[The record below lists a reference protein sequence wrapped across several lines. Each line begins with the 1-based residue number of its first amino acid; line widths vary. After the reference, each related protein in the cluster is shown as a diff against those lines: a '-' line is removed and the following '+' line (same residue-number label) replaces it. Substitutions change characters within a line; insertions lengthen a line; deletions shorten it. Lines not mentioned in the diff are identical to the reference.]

1 MFMLRHPGHFG
12 ITLDENFGKIG
23 IERLFVVVLVSAGAR
38 SVVLSQTSHS
48 APRSKAAELAH

>member
-1 MFMLRHPGHFG
+1 MLRHPGHFG

-38 SVVLSQTSHS
+38 SVILSQTSHS
-48 APRSKAAELAH
+48 PPRSKAAELAH